1 MAPELA
7 EPQNPPVP
15 PAQEKRQIPF
25 ASTVTDLKERIGQI
39 TEDRKMGAD
48 LLFTTTY
55 MASLALASASRPEI
69 FSYAAN
75 RKEYISSKYITRVDG
90 YVKKWGYSYG
100 EGLSIVA
107 ERIKNPILKSFL
119 SRYANAIDSSVPD
132 DEYLKNELSTVRS
145 VYRSQVEQGLEMV
158 TKWGDAYVAMLLS
171 GTVIAVTLMISIA
184 IYSPTGMETTLGM
197 SYAITFCIC
206 FFGNLLMYM
215 SVPDD
220 YKSHGLTTRVSKEQ
234 QTIHAME
241 RIIIPLAIVS
251 VVVMALLG
259 VSAGLIYLLIGILMA
274 PLGIIGFIDDSNIT
288 VRDSDFSTFIR
299 SLGAVMGGQGM
310 TAVYALATID
320 KKSLVALEPLVNSVY
335 SKMNLG
341 LDDKQV
347 WDKFIG
353 ESGSNLIYKYLNIYL
368 DTITLG
374 GPPDAIGNVVGS
386 SMLEQTLLREKKD
399 MHARSFIILL
409 VPMHIAMAGI
419 FVVLYRIMVVLTG
432 SVAVMMENF
441 QKTSAAAGGGGAASV
456 GGVSA
461 SNALGGMSMFTNF
474 PEKEM
479 GFYVVTSLTII
490 TISNIIA
497 ARVVGGGDRYMF
509 YLYAAIFCSL
519 TGLVLLVAPIAVGI
533 FFSPE
538 GLTKMAGGSAGALG
552 MYLV

>member
-1 MAPELA
+1 MAESPQ
-7 EPQNPPVP
+7 EPVLSAP
-15 PAQEKRQIPF
+15 EKRQIPF
-25 ASTVTDLKERIGQI
+25 AGMVSDLRARIGQVM
-39 TEDRKMGAD
+39 EDRKMGAD

-55 MASLALASASRPEI
+55 MASLALANASRPEM
-69 FSYAAN
+69 FAYAAN
-75 RKEYISSKYITRVDG
+75 RKEYISSKYITRVDT
-90 YVKKWGYSYG
+90 YVKKWGYSYA
-100 EGLSIVA
+100 EGLSIVS
-107 ERIKNPILKSFL
+107 ERISNPILKSFM

-145 VYRSQVEQGLEMV
+145 VYRSQVEQGLETM

-197 SYAITFCIC
+197 SYAIIFLIC
-206 FFGNLLMYM
+206 FGGNVLMFT

-220 YKSHGLTTRVSKEQ
+220 YKTHGLMTRSSREQ

-241 RIIIPLAIVS
+241 RIIVPLAIIAIIT
-251 VVVMALLG
+251 MALLG
-259 VSAGLIYLLIGILMA
+259 VSAGLIFLLVGILMA

-288 VRDSDFSTFIR
+288 LRDADFSTFIR

-374 GPPDAIGNVVGS
+374 GPPDAIGTVVGS

-399 MHARSFIILL
+399 MHAKSFIILL
-409 VPMHIAMAGI
+409 IPMHIAMAGI
-419 FVVLYRIMVVLTG
+419 FMVLYRIMVVLTG
-432 SVAVMMENF
+432 SVSVMMTKF
-441 QKTSAAAGGGGAASV
+441 QAASAAAGGTGSA

-461 SNALGGMSMFTNF
+461 SSALGGMSMFTNF

-479 GFYVVTSLTII
+479 GVYVVVSLTII
-490 TISNIIA
+490 TISNIFA
-497 ARVVGGGDRYMF
+497 ARIVGGGDRYMF
-509 YLYAAIFCSL
+509 YFYAAIFCSL
-519 TGLVLLVAPIAVGI
+519 TGLVLLIAPIAVGI

-538 GLTKMAGGSAGALG
+538 GLTKMAGGTAGALG

>member
-1 MAPELA
+1 MA
-7 EPQNPPVP
+7 EPPEAQAP
-15 PAQEKRQIPF
+15 PAKEAKQVPF
-25 ASTVTDLKERIGQI
+25 ASTVTDLKEKIAQV
-39 TEDRKMGAD
+39 TENRKMGAD

-55 MASLALASASRPEI
+55 MASLALANASRPEI
-69 FSYAAN
+69 FSYASN
-75 RKEYISSKYITRVDG
+75 RKEYISSKYITKVDT
-90 YVKKWGYSYG
+90 YVKKWGYSYA

-107 ERIKNPILKSFL
+107 DRVNNTILKSFL

-132 DEYLKNELSTVRS
+132 DEYLNNELSTVRS
-145 VYRSQVEQGLEMV
+145 VYRSQVEQGLETM

-184 IYSPTGMETTLGM
+184 IYSPAGIETTLGM
-197 SYAITFCIC
+197 SYAIIFLIC
-206 FFGNLLMYM
+206 FGGNVLMYT
-215 SVPDD
+215 SVPEDA
-220 YKSHGLTTRVSKEQ
+220 KSHGLVTRSSKEQ

-241 RIIIPLAIVS
+241 RIIVPLAIVA
-251 VVVMALLG
+251 VLVMLLLG
-259 VSAGLIYLLIGILMA
+259 INAGLIYVLVGILMA
-274 PLGIIGFIDDSNIT
+274 PMGIIGFIDDANIT

-368 DTITLG
+368 DTVTLG
-374 GPPDAIGNVVGS
+374 GPPDAIGTVVGS
-386 SMLEQTLLREKKD
+386 SMLEQTLLREQKD

-432 SVAVMMENF
+432 SVTTMMTKF
-441 QKTSAAAGGGGAASV
+441 QSQGAAAGGSGAA

-461 SNALGGMSMFTNF
+461 DSALGGMSFFTNF

-479 GFYVVTSLTII
+479 GVYVLISLTII
-490 TISNIIA
+490 TVSNIFA
-497 ARVVGGGDRYMF
+497 ARIVGGGDRYMF
-509 YLYAAIFCSL
+509 YFYAALFCLL
-519 TGLVLLVAPIAVGI
+519 TGLVLLVGLIAVGL

-538 GLTKMAGGSAGALG
+538 GLTKMAGGSGALG